1 MWDWWRGYFTAWR
14 HVATT
19 ADWINPVTLQVFAA
33 FLSALAGF
41 LAWRVS
47 QRVARQGEW
56 ERLFR
61 AQTSARSAALQ
72 LHQRAA
78 LVSEELRPSFRE
90 GKVIAKM
97 RRGPISERGVDEAM
111 HQADGLRKAYTDAAQ
126 KYMSSINDQNNAFE
140 IEASKGQI
148 DLDLAKLEFD
158 IAGIKRRLT
167 TEWPIHSDMPWNK
180 DRG

>member
-1 MWDWWRGYFTAWR
+1 MWDWSRGYFTAWE
-14 HVATT
+14 HMAVT
-19 ADWINPVTLQVFAA
+19 ADWINPVSLQVVAA

-78 LVSEELRPSFRE
+78 LISEELRPFFQE
-90 GKVIAKM
+90 GAAIAKM
-97 RRGPISERGVDEAM
+97 RRGPLSEKGVDEEM
-111 HQADGLRKAYTDAAQ
+111 QLADELRRAYTNAAQ
-126 KYMSSINDQNNAFE
+126 NYMNSINTQNNAFE

-148 DLDLAKLEFD
+148 DLELAKLEFD
-158 IAGIKRRLT
+158 IAAMKRKLT
-167 TEWPIHSDMPWNK
+167 VEWPIHTDTLG
-180 DRG
+180 R